1 MNASR
6 RHLLRT
12 AGALATA
19 LPGLRAPLSLGLAGL
34 ATLAAQSSHAANL
47 GGGYRALVCLFMN
60 GGNDS
65 HNWVVPVDA
74 GGWAQYTAA
83 RRDLAWP
90 AARMQAITSTSQGAG
105 RAFAMPVEL
114 GPLRQWYESGHAAVL
129 ANVGPLLQP
138 TTKADFQAGR
148 GLPPKLFSHNDQQ
161 STWQSLFPEGAPSGW
176 GGRMGDLLMSA
187 NPYPVFTALS
197 ASGNAVFLAGRQVV
211 PYQVGNDG
219 PVGVRGLQADWMFG
233 SQTLKPVLARSLAR
247 GAGEP
252 FSGEYAAVMK
262 RSLDT
267 ASMLQAALQRV
278 SVPAL
283 PTAAITLGAAPAIT
297 LAGEGLA
304 KQLQLV
310 ARLIAAGQQ
319 MGMRRQ
325 VFMVSSGGFDT
336 HANQMRD
343 QPALMARVAL
353 SVDYFLHALQ
363 SLGLLDRVMLFTAS
377 DFGRTLT
384 SNGDGSD
391 HGWGAHHIVAG
402 GGVRGREI
410 HGRFPLTTTG
420 TADEVGSGRLLP
432 STSVIEMAAAL
443 GGWLGLS
450 RAEQEEVLPGLSR
463 FAGSP
468 GFV

>member
-12 AGALATA
+12 AGALATR
-19 LPGLRAPLSLGLAGL
+19 LPGLQAPLSLGLAGM
-34 ATLAAQSSHAANL
+34 AALAAQSSSAASL

-65 HNWVVPVDA
+65 HNWVVPADA
-74 GGWAQYTAA
+74 DGWAQYTAA

-90 AARMQAITSTSQGAG
+90 AARLQAIHSTRQGAG
-105 RAFAMPVEL
+105 RAFAMPAEL
-114 GPLRQWYESGHAAVL
+114 APLRHWYEAGRAAVL

-138 TTKADFQAGR
+138 TSKADFQAGR
-148 GLPPKLFSHNDQQ
+148 ALPPKLFSHNDQQ

-197 ASGNAVFLAGRQVV
+197 ATGNAVFLAGQQVV

-219 PVGVRGLQADWMFG
+219 PVGVRGLQAQWMFG
-233 SQTLKPVLARSLAR
+233 SNSLRPVLARSLAR
-247 GAGEP
+247 GTGEP
-252 FSGEYAAVMK
+252 FSDEYGAVMK

-267 ASMLQAALQRV
+267 AATLQTALQGT
-278 SVPAL
+278 SVAAL
-283 PTAAITLGAAPAIT
+283 PTTPVTLGAAPAIT
-297 LAGEGLA
+297 LANEGLA
-304 KQLQLV
+304 RQLHLV

-319 MGMRRQ
+319 LGMQRQ
-325 VFMVSSGGFDT
+325 VFMVSIGGFDT

-353 SVDYFLHALQ
+353 SVDHFLQAMQ
-363 SLGLLDRVMLFTAS
+363 SLGLLDRVLVFTAS

-391 HGWGAHHIVAG
+391 HGWGAHHVVAG

-443 GGWLGLS
+443 GGWMGLS

-463 FAGSP
+463 FAGSAT
-468 GFV
+468 FV

>member
-1 MNASR
+1 MHASR

-12 AGALATA
+12 AGALAAT

-34 ATLAAQSSHAANL
+34 AAMAAQSSSAANL
-47 GGGYRALVCLFMN
+47 AGGYRALVCLFMN

-74 GGWAQYTAA
+74 TGWAQYTAA
-83 RRDLAWP
+83 RRELAWP
-90 AARMQAITSTSQGAG
+90 AARLQAISSATQGAG

-114 GPLRQWYESGHAAVL
+114 SPLRAWYEGGRAAVL

-176 GGRMGDLLMSA
+176 GGRMGDLLMAA

-197 ASGNAVFLAGRQVV
+197 ASGNAVFLAGHQVV

-219 PVGVRGLQADWMFG
+219 PVGVRGLQASWMFG
-233 SQTLKPVLARSLAR
+233 SNSLQPVLSRSLAR
-247 GAGEP
+247 GAGDP

-267 ASMLQAALQRV
+267 AATMQAALQRV
-278 SVPAL
+278 AVPAL
-283 PTAAITLGAAPAIT
+283 PTTPVTLGAAPAIA
-297 LAGEGLA
+297 LANEALA
-304 KQLQLV
+304 RQLHLV

-319 MGMRRQ
+319 LGMQRQ
-325 VFMVSSGGFDT
+325 VFMVSMGGFDT

-353 SVDYFLHALQ
+353 AVDFFLQALQ
-363 SLGLLDRVMLFTAS
+363 GLGLQERVLLFTAS

-391 HGWGAHHIVAG
+391 HGWGAHHLVAG

-432 STSVIEMAAAL
+432 STSVIEYAAAL
-443 GGWLGLS
+443 GGWMGLS
-450 RAEQEEVLPGLSR
+450 RAEQEAVLPGLSR
-463 FAGSP
+463 FAGTTI
-468 GFV
+468 V